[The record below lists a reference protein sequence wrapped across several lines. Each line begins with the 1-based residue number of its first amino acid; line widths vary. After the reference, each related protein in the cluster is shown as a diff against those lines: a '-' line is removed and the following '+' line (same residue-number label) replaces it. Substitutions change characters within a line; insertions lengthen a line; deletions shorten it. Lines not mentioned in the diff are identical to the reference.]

1 MVIALL
7 VITLAILCAVAV
19 MMRKSRAEAK
29 ERSLAEDIGEVIF
42 DDGDEV
48 AAKHRGDDVV
58 CPDCLDSFD
67 ADLIYC
73 PRDGRRLVL
82 ASEIDEVDGR
92 VCPVCSRGFTLA
104 ICFCPHDG
112 AALVVADPR
121 RARRLATAP
130 GVGGL
135 EQKGKICPRCRARHQ
150 FSYTFCTEDGSE
162 LRVLN

>member
-1 MVIALL
+1 
-7 VITLAILCAVAV
+7 
-19 MMRKSRAEAK
+19 
-29 ERSLAEDIGEVIF
+29 
-42 DDGDEV
+42 
-48 AAKHRGDDVV
+48 
-58 CPDCLDSFD
+58 
-67 ADLIYC
+67 
-73 PRDGRRLVL
+73 VL